1 MVKSDLEVSTFQ
13 KKPAYRYIRKS
24 DNVPIPGDTT
34 DLTDPMALIKL
45 FDPTGSWSWYITDY
59 DPDTRVAFGLVD
71 GFEQELGS
79 FSMEELVDLR
89 GQFGLPLERD
99 LHWQPRPISECYRR

>member
-1 MVKSDLEVSTFQ
+1 MKTDLEVSTFQ

-24 DNVPIPGDTT
+24 DNVPPIAVTT
-34 DLTDPMALIKL
+34 NQVDPMALIKL
-45 FDPTGSWSWYITDY
+45 FDPTGSWTWYIYGY

-71 GFEQELGS
+71 GFEEELGS
-79 FSMEELVDLR
+79 FSMEELVNLR

-99 LHWQPRPISECYRR
+99 LHW